1 MKEIIFDGDKII
13 NDTDYDTKADYIID
27 ELNRRVFSRLDNYTE
42 KVYNTSTGQYEDV
55 KADVTGKKFYKNQIN
70 PIISPTKITIE
81 LNALL
86 RQFKPMTLSE
96 AKTLNA
102 DDYLI
107 AFNDYCR
114 IISHISD
121 FLMSYV
127 PSKQTFCAFCNITS
141 DIYNEMLVDP
151 VYSQVFKSFE
161 DAFVDSNF
169 TMAQAGVLDKTV
181 TLAKLQTRD
190 AGHNLIKNPEII
202 NLSVNN
208 MVDKSQVREKLGKF
222 TAMIDKK

>member
-1 MKEIIFDGDKII
+1 MKTRE
-13 NDTDYDTKADYIID
+13 
-27 ELNRRVFSRLDNYTE
+27 
-42 KVYNTSTGQYEDV
+42 YEEV
-55 KADVTGKKFYKNQIN
+55 KADVTGRKFYKNQIN

-86 RQFKPMTLSE
+86 RQFKPMTLVE
-96 AKTLNA
+96 AQTISA
-102 DDYLI
+102 DDYLK
-107 AFNDYCR
+107 AFNEYSR

-127 PSKQTFCAFCNITS
+127 PSKQTFCAFCDITS
-141 DIYNEMLVDP
+141 DIYNEMLVDTT
-151 VYSQVFKSFE
+151 YSQVFKSFE

-169 TMAQAGVLDKTV
+169 TMAQAGVVDKTV

-190 AGHNLIKNPEII
+190 AGHNLIKNPEIL

-208 MVDKSQVREKLGKF
+208 ITDKSQVREKLDKFSAMVKSLPKGK
-222 TAMIDKK
+222 